1 MKNKELKVL
10 TNTAILLYINKGMAF
25 TAVDICNY
33 LRSENPNKD
42 IRMAD
47 VSKIIRKNI
56 LEISTNNFS
65 MYQATFIEIDNIR
78 SRYAYLYHYMDFNP
92 DDYLSRDQ
100 ITIKTLDDK

>member
-1 MKNKELKVL
+1 MGP
-10 TNTAILLYINKGMAF
+10 LYSKKQWQ
-25 TAVDICNY
+25 Y
-33 LRSENPNKD
+33 LFHD
-42 IRMAD
+42 
-47 VSKIIRKNI
+47 
-56 LEISTNNFS
+56 NNFS